1 MNDKDI
7 IEYLK
12 NTPSILSGLQISANL
27 NVLAKMMILK
37 GWITESEYEE
47 AVNESINKL
56 AEEVVNKMT
65 KEERQNIETTVKL
78 ADLFDTNFKNK
89 ER

>member
-65 KEERQNIETTVKL
+65 KEERRNIETTVKL